1 MVSAIAI
8 TDTRSSSTEFRN
20 NPPRAP
26 WRASSTG
33 SPDRGSYTLTGMAAT
48 FNQPESDQLV
58 LRRSPDQRRKMLLI
72 ALPLMLAGFAA
83 SWIGVSRDVLPLMLF
98 GALLLAPMLW
108 VFDQGYV
115 EVQLTPEGLTI
126 RRAGSRLS
134 LSWDEVE
141 SFYLRKV
148 PSVGGS
154 GKIVSV
160 NFRNKKPAGLIN
172 RRALAGYIGS
182 VGMDPDEEVELLE
195 TWRRRHS

>member
-1 MVSAIAI
+1 
-8 TDTRSSSTEFRN
+8 
-20 NPPRAP
+20 
-26 WRASSTG
+26 
-33 SPDRGSYTLTGMAAT
+33 MAAT
-48 FNQPESDQLV
+48 FQRESDQLV
-58 LRRSPDQRRKMLLI
+58 LRRSPAQRRKMLLI

-83 SWIGVSRDVLPLMLF
+83 SWIGFSRGVLPLMLF

-115 EVQLTPEGLTI
+115 EVRLTPEGLTI
-126 RRAGSRLS
+126 RRAGSRLL

-141 SFYLRKV
+141 SFYVRKV

-154 GKIVSV
+154 GKVVSV
-160 NFRNKKPAGLIN
+160 KFRDQKPAALVN